1 MARFIVSMPDEM
13 LKQLDA
19 AARREQRNR
28 SELLREAVRRHLSSA
43 LIGET
48 TAPYGR
54 PTKREAA
61 KNASRKTSARTRLLD
76 LGIGEDGCPGLDRLI
91 GPLKDQVDM
100 RKALRIGKK
109 LKGLSADIIDGRDD
123 RL

>member
-43 LIGET
+43 LIGEA

-54 PTKREAA
+54 PIKREGA
-61 KNASRKTSARTRLLD
+61 KNASRKRTARTRLLD

-91 GPLKDQVDM
+91 GPLKDKVDM
-100 RKALRIGKK
+100 RKALGIGKK